1 MGLVMKKPPEK
12 TKLQSIFRHFC
23 KENEVIQ
30 SRNANRT
37 IWLDDQLHWGN
48 SDSLIFVPYVYE
60 ESKGCIKQTWSNWDL
75 TGNSW
80 RKKNRPRELINF
92 IH

>member
-12 TKLQSIFRHFC
+12 TKLQLIFRHFC

-30 SRNANRT
+30 SRNANRA

-48 SDSLIFVPYVYE
+48 SDSLIFVPYAYE
-60 ESKGCIKQTWSNWDL
+60 ESKGYIKQTWSNWDL

-80 RKKNRPRELINF
+80 RKKKKKKKEA
-92 IH
+92 